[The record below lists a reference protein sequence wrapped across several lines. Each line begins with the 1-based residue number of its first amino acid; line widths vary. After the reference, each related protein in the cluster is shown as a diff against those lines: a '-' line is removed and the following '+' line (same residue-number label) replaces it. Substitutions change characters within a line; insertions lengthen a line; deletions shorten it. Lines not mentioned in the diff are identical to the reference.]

1 MLICLRNE
9 VNHGCQTAQYY
20 EYARTKVGIAV
31 QVKLA
36 METAMPQNA
45 AGGAP
50 DSPDTVSR
58 FYTALKEILNSDP
71 GIPAP

>member
-1 MLICLRNE
+1 MGARLL
-9 VNHGCQTAQYY
+9 QYY
-20 EYARTKVGIAV
+20 EYAKTKGGIAV

-36 METAMPQNA
+36 MKTAMPQNA

-58 FYTALKEILNSDP
+58 FYNALKEILNNDP